1 MQEPEKN
8 NTTNDTAQKKR
19 AAGESNPFALRVNA
33 KTMEIIERWA
43 QDEFRSIN
51 GQLQWI
57 IEDSI
62 RRYGKKE

>member
-1 MQEPEKN
+1 MQEPAKN
-8 NTTNDTAQKKR
+8 NTSNETAQKIR
-19 AAGESNPFALRVNA
+19 SGSESKPFALRVNA
-33 KTMEIIERWA
+33 KTMEIIEKWA

-62 RRYGKKE
+62 RRYGKKR